1 MVAKEE
7 KVYRL
12 RKWGYNE
19 LNLRNKKRCIA
30 LIDGKP
36 KPVEQIKSFSEWM
49 AYFRFLRTVPSKDR
63 QNLLI
68 KVMREIYDNE
78 MLSEDEAQEL
88 EREKEELWSL

>member
-1 MVAKEE
+1 MKPFDGDLYRVMNKGVGG
-7 KVYRL
+7 KVVDM
-12 RKWGYNE
+12 
-19 LNLRNKKRCIA
+19 
-30 LIDGKP
+30 IDGKP

-63 QNLLI
+63 RNLLI

-78 MLSEDEAQEL
+78 MLSEIEIQEL

>member
-1 MVAKEE
+1 MKPFDGDLYRVMNKGVGG
-7 KVYRL
+7 KVVDM
-12 RKWGYNE
+12 
-19 LNLRNKKRCIA
+19 
-30 LIDGKP
+30 IDGKP

-63 QNLLI
+63 RNLLI